1 MSKGTIR
8 NLSSLNREIRRLEDA
23 VEKKGEQLEH
33 NMAYLQEHYGRMA
46 MNSVFKRHDAGT
58 DSLKDRIFSAVWEN
72 EVVQKGIDSVITHM
86 AEGATTL
93 VDQLLSK
100 LRTKKPD

>member
-8 NLSSLNREIRRLEDA
+8 NLTSLNREIRRLEDA

-46 MNSVFKRHDAGT
+46 MNSVFKRHDTGT

-86 AEGATTL
+86 AEGATSL
-93 VDQLLSK
+93 VDQLLNK
-100 LRTKKPD
+100 LRSNKTD

>member
-8 NLSSLNREIRRLEDA
+8 NLTSLNREIGRLQDT
-23 VEKKGEQLEH
+23 VEKKGEQLEN

-46 MNSVFKRHDAGT
+46 MNSVFRRHDTGT
-58 DSLKDRIFSAVWEN
+58 ESLKDRIFSAVWEN

-86 AEGATTL
+86 AEGATSL
-93 VDQLLSK
+93 VDQLLNK
-100 LRTKKPD
+100 LRTKKAE

>member
-1 MSKGTIR
+1 MSKGNVT
-8 NLSSLNREIRRLEDA
+8 NLTSLDREIKRLEDV
-23 VEKKGEQLEH
+23 VEKKGEQLER

-46 MNSVFKRHDAGT
+46 MNSVFRRHDTGS

-86 AEGATTL
+86 AEGATSL
-93 VDQLLSK
+93 VDQLLNK
-100 LRTKKPD
+100 LRSKKTD